1 MCFSQPKAPPPPPV
15 PAAPASEINASQA
28 TLRERAPQA
37 PAAASSTPLS
47 VSKKRGKA
55 ALKIELD
62 QSNLTGGGS
71 GVNIPQ

>member
-15 PAAPASEINASQA
+15 PAPPATEVNASQA

-37 PAAASSTPLS
+37 PAAATSTPLS

-55 ALKIELD
+55 ALKVELD
-62 QSNLTGGGS
+62 QSNLMSGGT
-71 GVNIPQ
+71 GVNIP